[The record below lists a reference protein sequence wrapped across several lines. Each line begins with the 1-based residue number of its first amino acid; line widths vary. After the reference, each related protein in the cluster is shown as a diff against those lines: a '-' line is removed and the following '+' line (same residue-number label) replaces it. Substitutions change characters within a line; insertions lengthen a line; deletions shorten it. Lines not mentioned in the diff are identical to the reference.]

1 MRPALEAAAAHQSGW
16 NGAEAMR
23 YAINR
28 RFPEAAAGPPTIRGR
43 RPAMLPPTRMEPAH
57 V

>member
-1 MRPALEAAAAHQSGW
+1 
-16 NGAEAMR
+16 MR

-28 RFPEAAAGPPTIRGR
+28 RFPEAAEGPPTIRGR
-43 RPAMLPPTRMEPAH
+43 RPAMPPPTRMEPAH